1 MSLRNLTDEQIQAYM
16 DGTLPPIQR
25 EYVHRLLEQDPRY
38 RDVLDDYQALYGALS
53 HIQIP
58 ERVPGFADRVIDSLP
73 AAAGPSWSRLRI
85 SLVAAAAVF
94 SAVLALLLVPIN
106 WQPVLNF
113 VQNLSLPGMDHIR
126 SGLTSSLALLGRFSD
141 LLPYALASLLT
152 IMFYSVLDHVLR
164 AARRGSQTTRLL

>member
-25 EYVHRLLEQDPRY
+25 EYVQRLLEQDPRY
-38 RDVLDDYQALYGALS
+38 GDILEDYRALYSALS
-53 HIQIP
+53 HIRIP
-58 ERVPGFADRVIDSLP
+58 ERVPGFADRVMDSLP
-73 AAAGPSWSRLRI
+73 VSAKASWSRLRI
-85 SLVAAAAVF
+85 SLVAVAALF
-94 SAVLALLLVPIN
+94 SAVLTLLLVPIN
-106 WQPVLNF
+106 WQPV
-113 VQNLSLPGMDHIR
+113 VSIIQNLSLPGMDHVR
-126 SGLTSSLALLGRFSD
+126 AGMMSTLALLGRFSD

>member
-1 MSLRNLTDEQIQAYM
+1 M

-25 EYVHRLLEQDPRY
+25 EYVRRLLEQDPRY
-38 RDVLDDYQALYGALS
+38 RDILEDYRALYSALS

-58 ERVPGFADRVIDSLP
+58 ERVPGFADRVMDSLP
-73 AAAGPSWSRLRI
+73 TSARQSWSRLRI
-85 SLVAAAAVF
+85 SLVATAALFA
-94 SAVLALLLVPIN
+94 AVLALLLVPIN
-106 WQPVLNF
+106 WQPVVSF
-113 VQNLSLPGMDHIR
+113 VQNLSLPGMDHVR
-126 SGLTSSLALLGRFSD
+126 ASVMSALALLGRFSD